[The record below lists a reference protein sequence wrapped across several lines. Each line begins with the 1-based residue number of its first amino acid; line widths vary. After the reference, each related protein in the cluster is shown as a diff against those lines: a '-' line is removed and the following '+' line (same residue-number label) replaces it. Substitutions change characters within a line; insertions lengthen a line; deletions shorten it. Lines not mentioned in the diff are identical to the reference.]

1 MKSWNCLLIFR
12 GLARIHSL
20 PHACLDFDPCSNHD
34 VAVFVPGFNS
44 LAGIPFWGH
53 PANFSLG
60 DTGYSQ
66 PLPCSLA
73 SSNSPISAWRDT
85 GYSQPP
91 PYSFASSNS
100 PVMRPGES
108 NCYRCRYQQTPD
120 DLPTA
125 YYPCIGSL
133 MVVWRF
139 SKPTAGKLSAEA
151 VCVQRSLCHSYLD
164 LLGSPPEATDLAF
177 AASDEAWKW
186 KQGN

>member
-12 GLARIHSL
+12 GLARIYSL

-60 DTGYSQ
+60 
-66 PLPCSLA
+66 
-73 SSNSPISAWRDT
+73 DT